1 MRKPK
6 LNPPTNSKPT
16 SKPKPVVVGE
26 SVIDGGGITRT
37 WANSPGTYIAG
48 QAFIDEADKLAAAAE
63 TKWGCGRL
71 RLLVGPEL
79 RERFDRQRY
88 LFNQA
93 IWHGQLEDVRREA
106 GRMCA
111 AWRAVDAEAERLGA
125 GKLDPQVMEVVLA
138 DGRVAAIVPDNDHAR
153 LVTRED
159 RRMDVYT
166 LEEIARLLD
175 GFPEL
180 AKVKESF
187 PGSEVVAARRSI
199 GDPLDAIHDTGEGLE
214 ESF

>member
-1 MRKPK
+1 MAR
-6 LNPPTNSKPT
+6 

-26 SVIDGGGITRT
+26 SVFHPAGITRT
-37 WANSPGTYIAG
+37 WAQSHGTYLAG

-63 TKWGCGRL
+63 SRWGCGRL

-79 RERFDRQRY
+79 REKFDRQRY

-93 IWHGQLEDVRREA
+93 VWHGELEDVRREA
-106 GRMCA
+106 SRMCT
-111 AWRAVDAEAERLGA
+111 AWRALEVEAERLGA
-125 GKLDPQVMEVVLA
+125 GKLDPNVMEVVLS

-153 LVTRED
+153 LVRHED

-175 GFPEL
+175 GFPGL
-180 AKVKESF
+180 AQVKESF
-187 PGSEVVAARRSI
+187 PGAEVVAARRSI
-199 GDPLDAIHDTGEGLE
+199 DDPLETIHDTSDGLE